1 MAFQQLLV
9 AATHFIAEQEATYH
23 EHLDALR
30 EMEDAPEDALWDVY
44 LEMQTCEPPPTYST
58 DLERVCVVHQQ
69 DQSPS
74 EYGLGTA
81 ATMGIGTELVSLR
94 ALFSGKAT
102 GSGHRLFGVDDAG
115 GLSERGL
122 FFASL
127 EAVQNILECSL
138 TVRRRRR
145 FEHEFRNRFLFFHP
159 VPLGKSGQSG
169 QSGGNETPL

>member
-1 MAFQQLLV
+1 MRRDGHAMDCGEI
-9 AATHFIAEQEATYH
+9 AARRLQGREQTAEKEPDEIYAH
-23 EHLDALR
+23 DAVR
-30 EMEDAPEDALWDVY
+30 AAAHVFY
-44 LEMQTCEPPPTYST
+44 RSRTS
-58 DLERVCVVHQQ
+58 VVVHQQ

-81 ATMGIGTELVSLR
+81 ATMGIGTELASLR
-94 ALFSGKAT
+94 AFFSGKAT